1 MFGILLV
8 SLVKVSFLFTFI
20 KRITEYSTFWVL
32 DMYSHVKIS
41 LHIYSRIE
49 MKSWFSA
56 RITGDW
62 IDLDCKPQV
71 PINHND
77 CIIKNSLNDPFRTI
91 NYILHRI
98 REL

>member
-1 MFGILLV
+1 
-8 SLVKVSFLFTFI
+8 
-20 KRITEYSTFWVL
+20 
-32 DMYSHVKIS
+32 
-41 LHIYSRIE
+41 

-77 CIIKNSLNDPFRTI
+77 CIIKNSLSDPFRTI